1 MTVKEKVCRNCR
13 LFVKESVCPICK
25 QSQFSRSW
33 KGIVIVNDPN
43 ASEVAKVMGITAP
56 GKYAIWVK

>member
-1 MTVKEKVCRNCR
+1 MAQREKVCRNCR
-13 LFVKESVCPICK
+13 LFVKGSICPLCK

-33 KGIVIVNDPN
+33 KGIVVINDPQG
-43 ASEVAKVMGITAP
+43 SEVAHVMGITAP